1 MDSSHCRQTYCL
13 HVHSLFSVLGRDR
26 CALSNQATSDSTSR
40 QPSHYHPHRRR
51 SIQPA
56 LHFLDEAVVGCHGW
70 FFIHYYW
77 FSFLA
82 SITIVDDDD
91 DSLDD
96 PAMAAIAIEATSL
109 VFVVDAADT
118 DDAIEWCCCC
128 RRGWSSS
135 IMPNLSSLA
144 LCCCYLNSAG
154 IVVDSLYYQLST
166 VLDHDY

>member
-91 DSLDD
+91 SLDD

-144 LCCCYLNSAG
+144 LCCCYLNSTG